1 MRSRTSILQSGRTA
15 TGIQVPDEVVEALGA
30 GRRPTVKAPSTAT
43 PTAAPWLSWAAP
55 P

>member
-1 MRSRTSILQSGRTA
+1 MRSRTIIRQSGRTA

-43 PTAAPWLSWAAP
+43 PTAAAP